1 MNESG
6 TWIWLSWFGLGLA
19 GLSVAV
25 LGPLLL
31 GRFFCPRLT
40 LALFRRYSWILS
52 GLLDR
57 ISPGLDLRLMVRA
70 GNRYFRKAF
79 AATPFSRRVLFLP
92 FCLRPLDCPAGVDP
106 DKGLLCGGECPECLV
121 GQVRGEALAL
131 GYAAVYVVPSSRILR
146 GRGLLPSD
154 QFIKKKIKAHAP
166 GAALGVTCPWH
177 LRNRLLAKYTLRG
190 GNYASVADKGPKEK
204 TVAPL
209 QGVLMDRQNCRHG
222 AVNWERVRS
231 CMALGLKTAPSLA
244 SPIIAEKS

>member
-1 MNESG
+1 MSESG
-6 TWIWLSWFGLGLA
+6 IWIWLAWIGLGLVA
-19 GLSVAV
+19 LMVAV

-31 GRFFCPRLT
+31 GRLLCPRLT
-40 LALFRRYSWILS
+40 LALFRRYSWLLQ

-92 FCLRPLDCPAGVDP
+92 FCLKPLDCAAEVDP
-106 DKGLLCGGECPECLV
+106 DKGLLCTGGCPGCQV
-121 GQVRGEALAL
+121 GQVRDEALAL

-190 GNYASVADKGPKEK
+190 GNYTSVASAEPREK

-209 QGVLMDRQNCRHG
+209 QGVLMDRQNCRQG

-231 CMALGLKTAPSLA
+231 CMALGRGQAPKLGM
-244 SPIIAEKS
+244 PIIVEKT

>member
-1 MNESG
+1 MSENG
-6 TWIWLSWFGLGLA
+6 IWIWLAWLGLVLA
-19 GLSVAV
+19 GLGVVV

-31 GRFFCPRLT
+31 GRLLCPRLT
-40 LALFRRYSWILS
+40 LALFRRFSWVLS

-57 ISPGLDLRLMVRA
+57 ISPGLDLRLLVKA

-92 FCLRPLDCPAGVDP
+92 FCLRPLDCPAEVDRE
-106 DKGLLCGGECPECLV
+106 KGLLCIGGCPGCQV
-121 GQVRGEALAL
+121 GQVRAEALAL

-146 GRGLLPSD
+146 GMGLLPSD
-154 QFIKKKIKAHAP
+154 QFIKNKIKAHAP

-177 LRNRLLAKYTLRG
+177 LRNRLLAKYTLRN
-190 GNYASVADKGPKEK
+190 GNYASVAGKEPKNQ

-222 AVNWERVRS
+222 SVNWENVRFRLTLELETS
-231 CMALGLKTAPSLA
+231 RGN
-244 SPIIAEKS
+244 

>member
-1 MNESG
+1 MMESSA
-6 TWIWLSWFGLGLA
+6 WMWLAWAGVGLA
-19 GLSVAV
+19 GLLVAV
-25 LGPLLL
+25 LGPLLV
-31 GRFFCPRLT
+31 GRLLCPRLT
-40 LALFRRYSWILS
+40 LALFRRYSWMLQ

-92 FCLRPLDCPAGVDP
+92 FCLRPLDCPADVDQ
-106 DKGLLCGGECPECLV
+106 DMGLLCTGGCPGCEV
-121 GQVRGEALAL
+121 GRVRDEALAL
-131 GYAAVYVVPSSRILR
+131 GYAAVYVVPSSRIMH

-190 GNYASVADKGPKEK
+190 GNYTSVDNDGPRDKTP
-204 TVAPL
+204 APL
-209 QGVLMDRQNCRHG
+209 QGVLMDRQNCRQG
-222 AVNWERVRS
+222 TVNWERVRF
-231 CMALGLKTAPSLA
+231 CMTLGQGEAYQAALPVVEET
-244 SPIIAEKS
+244 

>member
-1 MNESG
+1 MNENG
-6 TWIWLSWFGLGLA
+6 TMIWLTWVGLGFL
-19 GLSVAV
+19 GLGVAV

-31 GRFFCPRLT
+31 GRLLCPRLT
-40 LALFRRYSWILS
+40 LALFRRYSWVLS

-57 ISPGLDLRLMVRA
+57 ISPGLDLRLMVKA

-92 FCLRPLDCPAGVDP
+92 FCLRPLDCPAGVDRE
-106 DKGLLCGGECPECLV
+106 KGLLCTGDCPGCQV
-121 GQVRGEALAL
+121 GQVRAEALAL

-154 QFIKKKIKAHAP
+154 QFIKNKIKAHAP

-190 GNYASVADKGPKEK
+190 GNYTSVDNQEPREK

-209 QGVLMDRQNCRHG
+209 QGVLMERQNCRQG
-222 AVNWERVRS
+222 VVNWEWVRS
-231 CMALGLKTAPSLA
+231 CLTLGLDTAPAPLPSATPL
-244 SPIIAEKS
+244 KD